1 MRGSLCDDWAEI
13 VLDTIKA
20 RMGTLSTVRSRFK
33 KWLREELRTLR
44 VACGVGE
51 TVVWAS

>member
-20 RMGTLSTVRSRFK
+20 RMGTLSTVRNRFMK
-33 KWLREELRTLR
+33 YLHEGLRTLH
-44 VACGVGE
+44 VVCGAGA
-51 TVVWAS
+51 TVVCAS